1 MELQQPHAH
10 GCDFDRRVRKEML
23 AGALT
28 IRVRLTHLLQYEL
41 HFVQSTTVSAVK
53 CADQLGTA
61 KLELLPV
68 RSLELCAR
76 TKHLESIVPH
86 RQSGNSVKTDW

>member
-10 GCDFDRRVRKEML
+10 GCDFDRRGRKELL

-53 CADQLGTA
+53 CAGQLGTA

-68 RSLELCAR
+68 RNL
-76 TKHLESIVPH
+76 K
-86 RQSGNSVKTDW
+86 